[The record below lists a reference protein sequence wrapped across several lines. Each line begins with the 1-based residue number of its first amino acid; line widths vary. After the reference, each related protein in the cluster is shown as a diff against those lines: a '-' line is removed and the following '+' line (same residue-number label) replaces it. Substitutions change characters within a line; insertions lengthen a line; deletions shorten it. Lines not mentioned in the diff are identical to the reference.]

1 MKRIVTFILVLSL
14 LASLVGC
21 GSQAAPETAQTASPA
36 QTQSTQPPAPP
47 AKPKLEI
54 PELLASVRDPFAL
67 GAEQAD
73 TFYAFLDAQQVAYE
87 FFDLY
92 DFEGALS
99 AWEQTAPYIP
109 VGSEL
114 LSGGSLN
121 KEAFLNQ
128 VKHNNAA
135 FLAAAKDNE
144 FSALAD
150 ADFDR
155 MFDIVCTGVGEL
167 LKRDIDEVLLSEKLA
182 DLKILS
188 TNMPANGIMTHQNTI
203 LAVNLASVE
212 AFQNSSQEADKF
224 TGTILHEVMHLGQ
237 VSSDAERIVKNITV
251 RVGPCPMWEAV
262 MPYALYWEWYVEG
275 SAEHLKMDI
284 RGDEVPS
291 VYEPYVRQ
299 LDAMS
304 VALLPSC
311 DPSTFHLQSLNAD
324 LSQFFTLLGADTREK
339 QVEIM
344 QMMCALDVALA
355 QPESFDSAYKAQFE
369 KPLGDR
375 LNYNDRQINAA
386 NLTLAKIFY
395 RQLCALAAQETTLAE
410 VFSLI
415 ASYETEMTRA
425 VRYHNNTERNR
436 AFIDGYNAIQTAFFQ
451 QLAAATGMT
460 EEDVRGQYLAW
471 YYSEEA
477 LDLPHL
483 SAERQSWLQDRMAKH
498 AEQFPRRNAIY
509 EFAQ

>member
-21 GSQAAPETAQTASPA
+21 GSQAAPETVQTASPA
-36 QTQSTQPPAPP
+36 QTHSTLPPAPP
-47 AKPKLEI
+47 AKPKLEV
-54 PELLASVRDPFAL
+54 PELLASVRDPIAL

-73 TFYAFLDAQQVAYE
+73 TFYAFLDAQQVEYE

-92 DFEGALS
+92 DFEGALA
-99 AWEQTAPYIP
+99 AWEQTAPYSP

-128 VKHNNAA
+128 VKQNNAA
-135 FLAAAKDNE
+135 FLAAATDNE

-167 LKRDIDEVLLSEKLA
+167 LKRNIDEVLLSEKLA

-237 VSSDAERIVKNITV
+237 VSSDAERIAKNITV

-299 LDAMS
+299 LDGMS
-304 VALLPSC
+304 VALLPTC
-311 DPSTFHLQSLNAD
+311 DPGTIDLQTLHAD
-324 LSQFFTLLGADTREK
+324 LESFFDLFGADTAER
-339 QVEIM
+339 QIEIM
-344 QMMCALDVALA
+344 SMMCALDVALA
-355 QPESFDSAYKAQFE
+355 QPDSFDAAYKEQYG

-375 LNYNDRQINAA
+375 SNYNDRQIGAA
-386 NLTLAKIFY
+386 NLTLSKVFY
-395 RQLCALAAQETTLAE
+395 RQLCDLATQETSLAE
-410 VFSLI
+410 LFSLI
-415 ASYETEMTRA
+415 TAYETELSRT
-425 VRYHNNTERNR
+425 VRYQNNTERNR
-436 AFIDGYNAIQTAFFQ
+436 PFIEGYDAIQTAFFE
-451 QLAAATGMT
+451 QLAACTNMT
-460 EEDVRGQYLAW
+460 AEEVRGQYLAW
-471 YYSEEA
+471 YYSEKPA
-477 LDLPHL
+477 DMPHL
-483 SAERQSWLQDRMAKH
+483 SEERQTWLQERMAH
-498 AEQFPRRNAIY
+498 NAEQFPKRKAVC
-509 EFAQ
+509 EFVQ